1 MAVAEVLA
9 GAAFSPLAGRNVAFL
24 LKKSSGWV
32 GQSCG
37 WFCHDH
43 SLWFQGDIPVLGFAH
58 SLCYL
63 SGAAGVGSGAAD
75 AAGVGSDA
83 VDTAG
88 NGIGSDA
95 AELGVVGHDTAD
107 RDGGQGDGGY
117 GVDLVQDSRIPVL
130 SFL

>member
-1 MAVAEVLA
+1 M
-9 GAAFSPLAGRNVAFL
+9 
-24 LKKSSGWV
+24 
-32 GQSCG
+32 
-37 WFCHDH
+37 
-43 SLWFQGDIPVLGFAH
+43 GFAH

-117 GVDLVQDSRIPVL
+117 GVDLVQDSRIPAL
-130 SFL
+130 SFLYLCP